1 MNSTPKTGTFG
12 RFHPWLIGAA
22 LFAVYT
28 ALAQA
33 NLTFD
38 GAAFITW
45 YYDFGMPHPQHPLF
59 GYYFNLC
66 LKLGRASGLT
76 LVQAGLLQS
85 ALTASTAVAL
95 YSCWLRRLKVGA
107 GTAVVF
113 TLLLGLTGTVIEIAT
128 TVELYGVALLAV
140 VLSLHAWLGEARA
153 PKAIGAIA
161 LWFACLAVVM
171 LHVGWALWVLAV
183 YLSLAWHERARR
195 RRALVRLGEGAA
207 VALALGLWFTLDRQ
221 FAGTNLFNLKTFF
234 AAFAP
239 DRLDLS
245 KPFQTLFAGL
255 IANGGLLLFPAI
267 AAAFRE
273 RRAYPALFG
282 LGAAATV
289 VFFLLF
295 GFWPA
300 DRGEFY
306 LPVLAVWGFFAAR
319 AADDWMCNGQSARPF
334 MLAALAY
341 AALLLAASRMQES
354 WLPALVFWVYAA
366 ASARWGWVQAR
377 GADGVSTT
385 GPRLLP
391 RFVLLGLTLALYLP
405 PALGQL
411 RPTAATLRLNLFRS
425 VAPPGARLVTALSP
439 HMAFAQTGHPAQA
452 PLANAFLFDVHNTR
466 KFLALWVE
474 AARAGGAPIWMD
486 EPSWKNRDKIFNFP
500 GEQPIPWQDLAVVQY
515 HADGEVFYEL
525 KAAKPKSV
533 K

>member
-1 MNSTPKTGTFG
+1 MPASL
-12 RFHPWLIGAA
+12 R
-22 LFAVYT
+22 T
-28 ALAQA
+28 A
-33 NLTFD
+33 
-38 GAAFITW
+38 G
-45 YYDFGMPHPQHPLF
+45 
-59 GYYFNLC
+59 C
-66 LKLGRASGLT
+66 
-76 LVQAGLLQS
+76 
-85 ALTASTAVAL
+85 
-95 YSCWLRRLKVGA
+95 C
-107 GTAVVF
+107 
-113 TLLLGLTGTVIEIAT
+113 
-128 TVELYGVALLAV
+128 
-140 VLSLHAWLGEARA
+140 
-153 PKAIGAIA
+153 
-161 LWFACLAVVM
+161 
-171 LHVGWALWVLAV
+171 
-183 YLSLAWHERARR
+183 
-195 RRALVRLGEGAA
+195 
-207 VALALGLWFTLDRQ
+207 
-221 FAGTNLFNLKTFF
+221 
-234 AAFAP
+234 
-239 DRLDLS
+239 
-245 KPFQTLFAGL
+245 
-255 IANGGLLLFPAI
+255 FPAI

-289 VFFLLF
+289 VFFLVF

-306 LPVLAVWGFFAAR
+306 LPVLAVGGFFAAR

-334 MLAALAY
+334 MLAAVAY

-385 GPRLLP
+385 GSRLLP

-411 RPTAATLRLNLFRS
+411 RPTAATLRLNLLRS

-515 HADGEVFYEL
+515 HADGEVFMNSRPPSL
-525 KAAKPKSV
+525 KASNKRSDRIADAQDRLEQRLDRIQPDRVRAVAACVVGLGVDFREEAVDAVGGRGAGQGSDEFAPAAAGAARRRDLHGV
-533 K
+533 RGVENDRVAELAHDVERTETTTRLL